1 MIINIGLKLLSAP
14 SPTFAHDLKVKVTDL
29 KLSYLSFALKF
40 IKLITYKP
48 YDGSFSYWF
57 DNRYQSEIFNS
68 TIPTLQSSRKRRI
81 RRIFTPIFAFVRVK
95 FPSEDSHLRAIAT
108 GRPN

>member
-1 MIINIGLKLLSAP
+1 MCLLQP
-14 SPTFAHDLKVKVTDL
+14 PGYPKRDKRE
-29 KLSYLSFALKF
+29 AL
-40 IKLITYKP
+40 P
-48 YDGSFSYWF
+48 QWVD
-57 DNRYQSEIFNS
+57 
-68 TIPTLQSSRKRRI
+68 QSSRKRRI